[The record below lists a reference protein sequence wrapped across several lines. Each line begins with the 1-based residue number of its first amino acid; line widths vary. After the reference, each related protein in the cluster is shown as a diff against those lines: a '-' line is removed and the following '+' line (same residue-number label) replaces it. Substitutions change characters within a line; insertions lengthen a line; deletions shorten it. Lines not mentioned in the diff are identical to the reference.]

1 MRKII
6 KYSLLL
12 GTIIIFVGCQ
22 KNFDLPKALKFNK
35 KTANNLENCTI
46 DSRYENLIKK
56 DEDSLNRYLNLAG
69 FSYQKRDYQK
79 SNEYFDQ
86 AINKYKFFENKGVVS
101 ASRTLSYITASFLN
115 DTYLDYEGDGYEKV
129 MMHNYKAI
137 NYLMLNDKES
147 ARVEIRNSY
156 KKQMEEKEK
165 FSDEIAEYKKEE
177 TQQLETEKKLPKKKK
192 RYRRSKQ
199 SIYNKLKPLFSGVNS
214 EHMPYQNPFAYYI
227 SALVYEENGEF
238 DDAYIDIKKAS
249 DFYQDSQILKQKLLY
264 YAKKAYGKESA
275 EYQELFNK
283 HKLTDNLSDQR
294 AEVFINISSSPTKE
308 QMKVPIYL
316 GGAMQFTAFPTFRLS
331 ETNTATILIKDD
343 SGKTVATSSILTD
356 VDAIVINLF
365 KERVPGII
373 LRQVINLGS
382 KTVATESI
390 SNKVDNGNVLVSAVV
405 GLGMS
410 MANAVISKADTRSWS
425 TLPSKIHALSFNQ
438 DDSKTYTVHL
448 LNEDDK
454 EIGKQPLIL
463 NKNKNLKNSYNI
475 INVKNHQICN

>member
-1 MRKII
+1 MKKIL
-6 KYSLLL
+6 KYSLLCGIAIGLL
-12 GTIIIFVGCQ
+12 GCKEINVKKELG
-22 KNFDLPKALKFNK
+22 LGSSNK
-35 KTANNLENCTI
+35 QTKESCSI
-46 DSRYENLIKK
+46 SQRYNTLIKK

-69 FSYQKRDYQK
+69 FAYQQQDYAK
-79 SNEYFDQ
+79 SNQYFDQ
-86 AINKYKFFENKGVVS
+86 AINKYKFFENKGVIS

-115 DTYLDYEGDGYEKV
+115 DTYLSYEGDGYEKV

-137 NYLMLNDKES
+137 NYLMLNDKEA

-156 KKQMEEKEK
+156 KKQMEEKQK

-177 TQQLETEKKLPKKKK
+177 TKQVKAEKKLPRKKK

-199 SIYNKLKPLFSGVNS
+199 SIYKKLKPLFAGVNS

-249 DFYQDSQILKQKLLY
+249 DFYPDSQILKKKLLY
-264 YAKKAYGKESA
+264 YARKAYGKNSN
-275 EYQELFNK
+275 EYQALLSK
-283 HKLTDNLSDQR
+283 SKSKDNLSDHR
-294 AEVFINISSSPTKE
+294 AEVFINLSSSPTKE

-316 GGAMQFTAFPTFRLS
+316 GGAMQFTAFPTFKLTQS
-331 ETNTATILIKDD
+331 DVDHVVIKDE
-343 SGKTVATSSILTD
+343 SGTIVATSSILTD

-373 LRQVINLGS
+373 LRQVINVGS
-382 KTVATESI
+382 KTVASESI
-390 SNKVDNGNVLVSAVV
+390 SNKVDNGNVLVSAAV

-410 MANAVISKADTRSWS
+410 MVNAVTSKADTRSWS

-438 DDSKTYTVHL
+438 DPSKKYTLYL
-448 LNEDDK
+448 LDK
-454 EIGKQPLIL
+454 NGKKLGKHPLTL
-463 NKNKNLKNSYNI
+463 TKNKNLKNSYAI
-475 INVKNHQICN
+475 ITVKGNQICH